1 MNSISTKIKVAALVG
16 LATLVSIALYVK
28 ADKMAEDAS
37 LDSSYSVYA
46 GATTNLN
53 AVMKAQ
59 PRANEYT
66 SSEYMSKM
74 APDASQASEYLAL
87 YEYDS
92 DQDNSGA
99 YRRRTAPTMHQSEI
113 KDGDP
118 VPVRS
123 VRQNKTTH
131 WNDDSEFTYGIRSAV
146 VQSDTL
152 KEEEQAEDPRLHIET
167 NAKRRIVSADGY
179 SRDYSRVVRNA
190 EMNDDAYQ
198 VREDMPY
205 ERRAVNEGYAI
216 ARAPQSNTPT
226 NDDAYARR
234 KAPMGTNSAPVLDGA
249 GSTKY
254 AETSPSYQGYAVKTV
269 APKQTASLSQY
280 DNAKDNDKAYG
291 GYAVRSSNQGG
302 TSSTTAGAPIDG
314 YARRKAPT
322 MGTNTAPV
330 KDYYANNTPQETHG
344 GYAVK
349 TPGKNQAAAP
359 KVTREYAQS
368 SSQGTYGGYAVR
380 SGNQDANSK
389 PASRNLNASVD
400 GYARRK
406 APSMGGSTNIAQYE
420 NASKN
425 DYAYK
430 SSPSTNND
438 DNYGGYAV
446 KTPGK
451 QSTPSPRREYA
462 QSSSNDS
469 YGGYAVKTPGK
480 NNRTIRE
487 VASTTPTR
495 RQTASVRGGVPA
507 STGLKMYGSRGERLA
522 TSTSQLNRTVI
533 VMPKR
538 GRSIQGTV
546 VQDDPGRNIIVQSTT
561 GVQSTYRYGEI
572 DAVVNL

>member
-1 MNSISTKIKVAALVG
+1 MTMNSISTKIKVAALVG

-37 LDSSYSVYA
+37 YDSSYSVYA

-92 DQDNSGA
+92 YQDNSGA
-99 YRRRTAPTMHQSEI
+99 YRRRTAPAMHQNEI

-118 VPVRS
+118 VPVKS
-123 VRQNKTTH
+123 VRRNKTTH

-146 VQSDTL
+146 VSSDTL
-152 KEEEQAEDPRLHIET
+152 KEEDQPEDPRLQIET
-167 NAKRRIVSADGY
+167 NVKRRIVSADGY

-190 EMNDDAYQ
+190 ETNDDAYQ
-198 VREDMPY
+198 LKDDMPY
-205 ERRAVNEGYAI
+205 ERKAVNEGYAV
-216 ARAPQSNTPT
+216 ARAPQSNMASK
-226 NDDAYARR
+226 NGEFARR
-234 KAPMGTNSAPVLDGA
+234 KAPSGTNSGPVLDGRVENA
-249 GSTKY
+249 KN
-254 AETSPSYQGYAVKTV
+254 AETSPSYKGYAVRTI
-269 APKQTASLSQY
+269 APTQTTSLSQY
-280 DNAKDNDKAYG
+280 DNAKDNDRAYG
-291 GYAVRSSNQGG
+291 GYAVRSANQNNV
-302 TSSTTAGAPIDG
+302 SSTSAGAPIDG
-314 YARRKAPT
+314 YARRKAPVQ
-322 MGTNTAPV
+322 GTNRTPV
-330 KDYYANNTPQETHG
+330 RDYADNTPKE
-344 GYAVK
+344 
-349 TPGKNQAAAP
+349 
-359 KVTREYAQS
+359 
-368 SSQGTYGGYAVR
+368 TYGGYAVR
-380 SGNQDANSK
+380 SGNQRSTNNATSK
-389 PASRNLNASVD
+389 NLNTSVD

-406 APSMGGSTNIAQYE
+406 APSMGGGSNIAQYE

-430 SSPSTNND
+430 
-438 DNYGGYAV
+438 G
-446 KTPGK
+446 
-451 QSTPSPRREYA
+451 
-462 QSSSNDS
+462 SSSTSQDES

-480 NNRTIRE
+480 SQTKAPSPRREYAQSTSNESYGGYAVRNPGRSNNNQ
-487 VASTTPTR
+487 VASTTSTR
-495 RQTASVRGGVPA
+495 RSTANVRGGVPA

-522 TSTSQLNRTVI
+522 TNTSQLNRTVI

>member
-1 MNSISTKIKVAALVG
+1 MNSISTKIKVTALVG

-99 YRRRTAPTMHQSEI
+99 YRRRTAPTMHQNEI

-123 VRQNKTTH
+123 VRRNKTTH

-146 VQSDTL
+146 VESDTL
-152 KEEEQAEDPRLHIET
+152 KEEEQADDPRLHIET
-167 NAKRRIVSADGY
+167 NVKRRIVSADGY

-190 EMNDDAYQ
+190 ETNDDAYQ
-198 VREDMPY
+198 LKGDIPY
-205 ERRAVNEGYAI
+205 ERKAVNEGYAV
-216 ARAPQSNTPT
+216 ARAPQPNTIA
-226 NDDAYARR
+226 NEDGAYTRR
-234 KAPMGTNSAPVLDGA
+234 KAPTGTNSEPVLDGA
-249 GSTKY
+249 SNTKDV
-254 AETSPSYQGYAVKTV
+254 EISPSYQGYAVKTI
-269 APKQTASLSQY
+269 APRQTTGLSQY
-280 DNAKDNDKAYG
+280 DNAKDNDRAYG
-291 GYAVRSSNQGG
+291 DYAVRSSA
-302 TSSTTAGAPIDG
+302 TSSTSAGAPTDG
-314 YARRKAPT
+314 YAKRKAPV

-330 KDYYANNTPQETHG
+330 KDYAENTPQE
-344 GYAVK
+344 
-349 TPGKNQAAAP
+349 
-359 KVTREYAQS
+359 
-368 SSQGTYGGYAVR
+368 TYGGYAVKSR
-380 SGNQDANSK
+380 SQISNNRSAV
-389 PASRNLNASVD
+389 SRDLNASVD

-406 APSMGGSTNIAQYE
+406 APSMGGSNNIEQYE

-430 SSPSTNND
+430 TSPSTSSQ

-446 KTPGK
+446 RTPGK
-451 QSTPSPRREYA
+451 SQTVTPSPRREYA
-462 QSSSNDS
+462 QSNSNES

-480 NNRTIRE
+480 NNRANQQ
-487 VASTTPTR
+487 VASTAPAR
-495 RQTASVRGGVPA
+495 RSTASVRGGVPA
-507 STGLKMYGSRGERLA
+507 STGLKMYGSRGERLTA
-522 TSTSQLNRTVI
+522 NTSQLNRTVI

>member
-74 APDASQASEYLAL
+74 APDVSQASEYLAL

-92 DQDNSGA
+92 EQDNSGA
-99 YRRRTAPTMHQSEI
+99 YRRRTAPTMHQNEI

-152 KEEEQAEDPRLHIET
+152 KEEDQAEDPRLHIET

-190 EMNDDAYQ
+190 EMNDDAY
-198 VREDMPY
+198 
-205 ERRAVNEGYAI
+205 
-216 ARAPQSNTPT
+216 
-226 NDDAYARR
+226 ARR

-249 GSTKY
+249 GSAKN
-254 AETSPSYQGYAVKTV
+254 AETSPSYQGYAVKSV

-302 TSSTTAGAPIDG
+302 ASSTTAGAPIDG
-314 YARRKAPT
+314 YAKRKAPT

-330 KDYYANNTPQETHG
+330 KDYADNTPQETHG
-344 GYAVK
+344 GYAVR
-349 TPGKNQAAAP
+349 TPGKNQTAAP
-359 KVTREYAQS
+359 KASREYAQS

-380 SGNQDANSK
+380 SGNQNANSK
-389 PASRNLNASVD
+389 PASRNLNASVE

-430 SSPSTNND
+430 SSPSTNSD

-451 QSTPSPRREYA
+451 QSTPSSRREYA

-480 NNRTIRE
+480 NNRANRE